1 MSLVFTQIEDLIITT
16 KERLKKL
23 SFSFPVPGPNLWI
36 SEPFLMSWEKQ
47 LKAIASEVRSHN
59 QQSKLVTNA
68 TEALQYLHCSLLCVL
83 LPGPCVMRSSSLQIF
98 GHNYKELNDK
108 ESTNPF
114 ISLLPPPLKHSWIIT
129 ASTPLSKCP
138 NEPYKCKNGN
148 DKIISSGTVNI
159 NYLYFRSH
167 CIAKIKR
174 CNYIYHFPWGICS
187 VSRNSI
193 DKMQNIWE
201 RID

>member
-16 KERLKKL
+16 KERLKNINFLFLFLSQAQTCEFQNLSWCPGKNNWRPLPQRLDLTINKVNWLQMLQKL
-23 SFSFPVPGPNLWI
+23 FSTCTAPYFVY
-36 SEPFLMSWEKQ
+36 F
-47 LKAIASEVRSHN
+47 
-59 QQSKLVTNA
+59 
-68 TEALQYLHCSLLCVL
+68 
-83 LPGPCVMRSSSLQIF
+83 MRSSSSQIF

-114 ISLLPPPLKHSWIIT
+114 ISLSPPPLKHLWIIT